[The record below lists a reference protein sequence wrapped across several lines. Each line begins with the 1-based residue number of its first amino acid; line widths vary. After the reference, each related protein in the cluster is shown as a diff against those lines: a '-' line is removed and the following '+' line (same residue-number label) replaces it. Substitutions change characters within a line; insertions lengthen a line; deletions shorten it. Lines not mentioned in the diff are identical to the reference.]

1 MPACKSGGAVV
12 QTRASFVSAGTERML
27 VDFAK
32 KNIIG
37 KAVG

>member
-1 MPACKSGGAVV
+1 V

-32 KNIIG
+32 KNIVG
-37 KAVG
+37 KALQMKWSRYCSQ